1 MKTVTK
7 VFSLVLAIAL
17 LLTVAASAEGFNVP
31 AILQADL
38 DFYTEAEL
46 NNVDRVQ
53 DQVAAYEAEMDM
65 PELPD
70 IDIYVFD
77 NKYASLEEYARAE
90 AAMFGAVPYAVT
102 LNDVPAWGYIS
113 SELYDNEWYI
123 VRNDL
128 FEAEAGKLQ
137 ETCWYL
143 RTEGYAI
150 ADSGIT
156 IHLPLLYTEG
166 SATPDLGIDRSFILD
181 TELMN
186 DANAEGNPVEIDFIR
201 KETDEVLGIDDL
213 VISYTTSMDAM
224 TELVTVNGRCWYKI
238 AGWLNA
244 AEGEAPLYSVLYLQ
258 EKDDEII
265 GLQFVFPAESNGAD
279 LAIMETTG
287 F

>member
-7 VFSLVLAIAL
+7 VFSLMLAIAM
-17 LLTVAASAEGFNVP
+17 LLTVAASAEELTLP

-38 DFYTEAEL
+38 DYFTEAEL

-53 DQVAAYEAEMDM
+53 DQIAAYEAELDM

-70 IDIYVFD
+70 IDIYAFD
-77 NKYASLEEYARAE
+77 NSYASLEEYARAE
-90 AAMFGAVPYAVT
+90 ASMFGAVPHAVT
-102 LNDVPAWGYIS
+102 LDGRAAWCYIS

-128 FEAEAGKLQ
+128 FETEAGKLQ

-166 SATPDLGIDRSFILD
+166 AATPDLGIDRSFILD
-181 TELMN
+181 TSLMS
-186 DANAEGNPVEIDFIR
+186 DANAEGNPVGIDFIR
-201 KETDEVLGIDDL
+201 MDTDEVLGIDDL
-213 VISYTTSMDAM
+213 VISYTTTMDAM
-224 TELVTVNGRCWYKI
+224 TEQVTVNGRNWYKI
-238 AGWLNA
+238 AGWLEA
-244 AEGEAPLYSVLYLQ
+244 AEGEDPVYSVLYLQ
-258 EKDDEII
+258 EKDNEIY

-279 LAIMETTG
+279 LAIMETSG

>member
-7 VFSLVLAIAL
+7 VLTLMLAIAM
-17 LLTVAASAEGFNVP
+17 LLTAAASAEEHPVP
-31 AILQADL
+31 AILQAGL
-38 DFYTEAEL
+38 DYYTEAEL

-53 DQVAAYEAEMDM
+53 DQIAAYEAELDM

-70 IDIYVFD
+70 IDIYAFD
-77 NKYASLEEYARAE
+77 NNYATLEEYARAE
-90 AAMFGAVPYAVT
+90 AAMFGAVPHAVT
-102 LNDVPAWGYIS
+102 LNEIPSWFYIS

-128 FEAEAGKLQ
+128 FETEAGKLQ

-181 TELMN
+181 TELMS
-186 DANAEGNPVEIDFIR
+186 DSNAEGSPVEIDFIR
-201 KETDEVLGIDDL
+201 MDSDEALGIDDL
-213 VISYTTSMDAM
+213 VISYTTTMDAM
-224 TELVTVNGRCWYKI
+224 TEQVTVNGRNWYKI
-238 AGWLNA
+238 AGWLKA
-244 AEGEAPLYSVLYLQ
+244 AEGEAPAYSVLYLQ
-258 EKDDEII
+258 EKDNEIY
-265 GLQFVFPAESNGAD
+265 GLQFVYPAESNGAD
-279 LAIMETTG
+279 LAIMETSG

>member
-7 VFSLVLAIAL
+7 VFSMVLAIAL
-17 LLTVAASAEGFNVP
+17 LLTAAASAEGITLP
-31 AILQADL
+31 SILQADL
-38 DFYTEAEL
+38 DFFTEGEL

-53 DQVAAYEAEMDM
+53 DQVAAYEAELDM

-70 IDIYVFD
+70 VDIYLFD
-77 NKYASLEEYARAE
+77 NSYASLEEYARAE
-90 AAMFGAVPYAVT
+90 AAMFGAAPHAVT
-102 LNDVPAWGYIS
+102 LNDIPAWCYIS

-156 IHLPLLYTEG
+156 IHLPLLYTE
-166 SATPDLGIDRSFILD
+166 SAAAPDRGIAKCFILD
-181 TELMN
+181 TALMSDN
-186 DANAEGNPVEIDFIR
+186 NVEGNPIEIDFIQMDA
-201 KETDEVLGIDDL
+201 DEALGMDDL
-213 VISYTTSMDAM
+213 VISYTTAMDAM
-224 TELVTVNGRCWYKI
+224 TELVTINGRNWYKI
-238 AGWLNA
+238 AGWLEF
-244 AEGEAPLYSVLYLQ
+244 AEEAPVYSVLYLQ
-258 EKDDEII
+258 EKDNEIY
-265 GLQFVFPAESNGAD
+265 GLQFVFPSEGNGAD
-279 LAIMETTG
+279 LAIMETSG

>member
-65 PELPD
+65 SELPD

-150 ADSGIT
+150 ANSGIT

-244 AEGEAPLYSVLYLQ
+244 DEGEAPLYSVLYLQ

-265 GLQFVFPAESNGAD
+265 AGCC
-279 LAIMETTG
+279 LAPGQMEI
-287 F
+287 FRFE